1 MYDVALSESYFP
13 AQTDMDIRD
22 TTVGSVLREAAARW
36 PDLPALEEFF
46 EDGSPGRIWTYSEL
60 LDEAESLASALLTRF
75 RPGERVVVWAHNIPE
90 WVLCE
95 YAFGLAGLV
104 LVTANPGYQPRELAY
119 VIEQSSAVGLFVVE
133 SCRGNPIAA
142 IAREVA
148 KDIPAIRE
156 VTDLQDREALFA
168 TGTLSQPVPDVSPSD
183 IAQIQY
189 TSGSTGFPKGVLL
202 HHHGLTNNA
211 RHFSAAQGHK
221 ENGKGLLITPLF
233 HTSGC
238 AMMVLGSVQLGGH
251 IIMPPLFDPA
261 LSIRLIEEQG
271 ISLAGG
277 VPTMMTMMI
286 EAAETE
292 PRDFSSVSHVTSG
305 GSMVAPELIR
315 KIETTFGCSFATVYG
330 LTEFS
335 PLITTVRPDD
345 SLEDKAFTVGQ
356 PMPQCEVSIRSTSD
370 NSVVPL
376 DTVGEICARG
386 YSVMAG
392 YNENPEATAAT
403 IDSEGWLHTGDLGT
417 MDSRGYVKITGRVKE
432 MIIRGG
438 ENLFPVEIEN
448 VLLEHPDVAQVAVV
462 GLPDEKWGEI
472 VAAFVRMREGTHL
485 EPSELK
491 AHCRSL
497 MAAQKTPSVW
507 VAVNEYPMTGSGK
520 VQKFDLRDRY
530 LAGEYGEPLPA

>member
-1 MYDVALSESYFP
+1 MYDVTLSESYFP
-13 AQTDMDIRD
+13 AQTDMDLRD

-36 PDLPALEEFF
+36 PDQTAIEEVH
-46 EDGSPGRIWTYSEL
+46 EDGSTGQTWTYAEL
-60 LDEAESLASALLTRF
+60 LEDAENLAKALLTRF
-75 RPGERVVVWAHNIPE
+75 RTGERIVVWAHNIPE
-90 WVLCE
+90 WILCE
-95 YAFGLAGLV
+95 YAFGLAGIV

-119 VIEQSSAVGLFVVE
+119 VVKQSHASGIFVVE

-148 KDIPAIRE
+148 RDIPAVRE
-156 VTDLQDREALFA
+156 VTDLQDRDALFA
-168 TGTLSQPVPDVSPSD
+168 KGTLSHPLPDVAPSD

-202 HHHGLTNNA
+202 HHHGLTNNS
-211 RHFSAAQGHK
+211 RHFAACQGHAT
-221 ENGKGLLITPLF
+221 NGKGLLITPLF

-238 AMMVLGSVQLGGH
+238 AMMVLGSVQQGGH
-251 IIMPPLFDPA
+251 IIVPPLFDPA
-261 LSIRLIEEQG
+261 LANRLIEEHE
-271 ISLAGG
+271 IVLAGG
-277 VPTMMTMMI
+277 VPTMMTMML
-286 EAAETE
+286 EACEAE
-292 PRDFSSVSHVTSG
+292 PRDFSSVRNVTSG
-305 GSMVAPELIR
+305 GSMVAPELIKR
-315 KIETTFGCSFATVYG
+315 IESRFGCSFATVYG
-330 LTEFS
+330 LTETS
-335 PLITTVRPDD
+335 PLITTVRPGD

-386 YSVMAG
+386 YMVMAG
-392 YNENPEATAAT
+392 YNDNPQATEAT
-403 IDSEGWLHTGDLGT
+403 IDADGWLHTGDLGT
-417 MDSRGYVKITGRVKE
+417 MDARGYVKITGRVKE

-462 GLPDEKWGEI
+462 GLPDDKWGEI
-472 VAAFVRMREGTHL
+472 VAAFVRTRDGVAL
-485 EPSELK
+485 DPAALK
-491 AHCRSL
+491 AHCRAEL
-497 MAAQKTPSVW
+497 AAQKTPSVW
-507 VAVNEYPMTGSGK
+507 VAVSEYPLTGSGK